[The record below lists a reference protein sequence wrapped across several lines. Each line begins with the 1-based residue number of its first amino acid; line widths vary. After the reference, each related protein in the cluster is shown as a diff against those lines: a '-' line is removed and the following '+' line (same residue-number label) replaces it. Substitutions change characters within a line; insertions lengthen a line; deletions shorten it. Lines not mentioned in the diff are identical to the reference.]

1 VVGQNR
7 LLDGGLAIVSSGHR
21 DETIRGGHETISR
34 FRADIRKQ
42 QMVINPATKRRTT
55 PAAKPGDSQM
65 KTLSFILAFAFVLAC
80 PALAGNSDAGQ
91 LGIGTFAYSG
101 SPIAASS
108 PHAVVIATR

>member
-1 VVGQNR
+1 
-7 LLDGGLAIVSSGHR
+7 LAIVSSGHR

-34 FRADIRKQ
+34 FGADIRKQ

-65 KTLSFILAFAFVLAC
+65 KTLSFILALALAFVLVC
-80 PALAGNSDAGQ
+80 PALAGDSDAGQ

-101 SPIAASS
+101 SLIAASA
-108 PHAVVIATR
+108 PLAVVIATR